1 MEEVTNKE
9 KEQILKTV
17 AKHGVQV
24 HMSPAKIVSKKD
36 LFDTIER
43 NLSDESKLIKGHSWA
58 DVLTHG
64 IRQNE
69 RN

>member
-43 NLSDESKLIKGHSWA
+43 NLSDNSKLIRGHSWA

-64 IRQNE
+64 IHQNE

>member
-1 MEEVTNKE
+1 MKEVTNKG

-43 NLSDESKLIKGHSWA
+43 NLSEDTKLIRGNSWA
-58 DVLTHG
+58 DAITHG
-64 IRQNE
+64 IRQKE
-69 RN
+69 RD